1 MNWADMMKYRTD
13 EIIEQMNAIINCEDK
28 GDRALMMARLM
39 QILERIT
46 QEGEE

>member
-1 MNWADMMKYRTD
+1 MNWADLMKWRTD
-13 EIIEQMNAIINCEDK
+13 EVIDQMNAIINCENK

-39 QILERIT
+39 QILERTT